1 MEAVGQSW
9 LVQQQTASP
18 FMVELLAASEFVP
31 HALLVLAA
39 GALADRYDRRKLL
52 LAGQIAMMLLGAV
65 LAVLTHVGHA
75 TPWVVIALSFAEGAA
90 WASVMPAWQALV
102 PALVPRKELP
112 SAIAL
117 NSAQFNTARLLGP
130 MLAGTLL
137 STAGAALV
145 FDVNVVSFLGI
156 VLVLALVRVPAAP
169 LASAPTTGGSLKLA
183 GGAGTA
189 LKWALHEPGPRQLI
203 VGIFAFSIFSAPV
216 QGLLPTMAD
225 EVLHVGARGYGAMLS
240 SLGAG
245 AIAGALTLARLPR
258 SYPRHHLIPLSMLG
272 FSLCALIYG
281 SSRWPLLSGGALAVG
296 GVFWVWS
303 LASSSTAM
311 QLLVPE
317 NLRGRAMSVLAL
329 ATTGPLPLG
338 HLLGGALA
346 HGLGVR
352 AGVILTS
359 GALACF
365 SLWSVWAR
373 EPAIDAMDN
382 PPPPPRGFRAA
393 VWEALTAASHRAQE
407 IEPGVHRGAAEPAQ
421 D

>member
-1 MEAVGQSW
+1 MFSVLRYKTFRWIWAASLVSNVGNWMEAVGQSW

-52 LAGQIAMMLLGAV
+52 LAGQIAMMALGAV
-65 LAVLTHVGHA
+65 LAVLTHLGHA

-102 PALVPRKELP
+102 PALVPRDELP

-156 VLVLALVRVPAAP
+156 VLVLALVRVPSAP
-169 LASAPTTGGSLKLA
+169 VASAPTTGGSLKLA

-189 LKWALHEPGPRQLI
+189 LKWALHEPGPRRLI
-203 VGIFAFSIFSAPV
+203 VGVFAFSIFSAPV

-225 EVLHVGARGYGAMLS
+225 QVLHVGARGYGAMLS

-272 FSLCALIYG
+272 FSL
-281 SSRWPLLSGGALAVG
+281 
-296 GVFWVWS
+296 
-303 LASSSTAM
+303 
-311 QLLVPE
+311 
-317 NLRGRAMSVLAL
+317 
-329 ATTGPLPLG
+329 G

-365 SLWSVWAR
+365 SLWSVRAR
-373 EPAIDAMDN
+373 EPAIDAMDT
-382 PPPPPRGFRAA
+382 PPPPARGFRAA
-393 VWEALTAASHRAQE
+393 LWEALTAASHRAQE